1 MVCDLQA
8 TQPCVTQGYTAS
20 QAEGEVEQLIREGNI
35 FALVSHQFWGVWC
48 LIQARY
54 SAIDFDYM
62 EYCSVRWNEYQKRK
76 SAFMSKHEQHIF

>member
-1 MVCDLQA
+1 MACDPQLTQSCNKQGFAALQD
-8 TQPCVTQGYTAS
+8 
-20 QAEGEVEQLIREGNI
+20 EEEVQQLVREGNI

-62 EYCSVRWNEYQKRK
+62 EYCSVRWSEYHKRK
-76 SAFMSKHEQHIF
+76 YGFLSG

>member
-1 MVCDLQA
+1 M
-8 TQPCVTQGYTAS
+8 
-20 QAEGEVEQLIREGNI
+20 EQLVREGSI

-62 EYCSVRWNEYQKRK
+62 EYCSVRWSEYRKRK
-76 SAFMSKHEQHIF
+76 SGFLSI